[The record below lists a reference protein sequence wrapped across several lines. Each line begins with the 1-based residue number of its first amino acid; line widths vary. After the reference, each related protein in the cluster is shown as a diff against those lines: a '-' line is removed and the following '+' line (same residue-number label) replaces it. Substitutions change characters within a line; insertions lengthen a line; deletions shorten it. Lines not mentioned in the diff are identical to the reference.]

1 MAVNAHGG
9 VIALNVN
16 IYISVNG
23 QVALILTDSLCTLTA
38 LFTVELNNQLVSLNS
53 TVYVYFLRNT
63 CIALAGIGYVDG
75 QSFAACINGCAFNK
89 IHALSTFTAYV
100 DGGCFGELIAAVLNY
115 AAQYIFQIFFSI
127 TS

>member
-53 TVYVYFLRNT
+53 TVYVYVLRNT
-63 CIALAGIGYVDG
+63 CIALAGIGYVDSQG
-75 QSFAACINGCAFNK
+75 FAARINGCAFNK

-100 DGGCFGELIAAVLNY
+100 DGGCFGKFIATVLNY
-115 AAQYIFQIFFSI
+115 AAQYIFQVFVSI